1 MTTTYLPDVAITTIR
16 PHGANPRR
24 NVGDVAELAASIA
37 AHGLLEPL
45 VVAPMNGSEYR
56 LIAGH
61 RRLAAAKHAGL
72 TTVPALLREDL
83 DTPPT
88 QLEAMLVENTQRVDL
103 TPAEEAAAYKQLVAF
118 PGYTATKAAK
128 ATGRSV
134 KTVKSRL
141 AIAELPEATL
151 AKVHAGTMTLGDAE
165 VLVEFAGT
173 DDYDALVRAAGTANF
188 AFTVTRARENRHR
201 TEALALVRAW
211 CAEHGYEETTERT
224 VWTPPVITSY
234 NLPKNVTKVLDGL
247 DSETGYILWSGR
259 GAWSLLELT
268 DETDEDDD
276 TDDSEPDVTF
286 AAAVATREAADAKKA
301 DRNTAREVRRQWLA
315 GRVGSLIVKD
325 AERADL
331 LRILLLD
338 YLEYGE
344 VTEADEALS
353 GIPPMGDRNTITDE
367 QREWIAA
374 ANENRLW
381 KALLVLTFGLATC
394 GSEQWPHDHWQSIR
408 VAQALGYEPS
418 DVEVELLGGAT

>member
-211 CAEHGYEETTERT
+211 CAEHGYEETTERGRGAT
-224 VWTPPVITSY
+224 VFTSY
-234 NLPKNVTKVLDGL
+234 SLPKNVTKVLVGL
-247 DSETGYILWSGR
+247 ASETGYVLWSGR

>member
-1 MTTTYLPDVAITTIR
+1 MLGSTTTPDRGLARDSARSRFAFRTL
-16 PHGANPRR
+16 N
-24 NVGDVAELAASIA
+24 NVGIRDDISWL
-37 AHGLLEPL
+37 
-45 VVAPMNGSEYR
+45 NN
-56 LIAGH
+56 
-61 RRLAAAKHAGL
+61 
-72 TTVPALLREDL
+72 PAWQI
-83 DTPPT
+83 PC
-88 QLEAMLVENTQRVDL
+88 QR
-103 TPAEEAAAYKQLVAF
+103 
-118 PGYTATKAAK
+118 
-128 ATGRSV
+128 
-134 KTVKSRL
+134 
-141 AIAELPEATL
+141 
-151 AKVHAGTMTLGDAE
+151 
-165 VLVEFAGT
+165 
-173 DDYDALVRAAGTANF
+173 
-188 AFTVTRARENRHR
+188 
-201 TEALALVRAW
+201 
-211 CAEHGYEETTERT
+211 
-224 VWTPPVITSY
+224 
-234 NLPKNVTKVLDGL
+234 
-247 DSETGYILWSGR
+247 
-259 GAWSLLELT
+259 
-268 DETDEDDD
+268 
-276 TDDSEPDVTF
+276 F

>member
-118 PGYTATKAAK
+118 PGYTPTKAAK

-141 AIAELPEATL
+141 AIADLPTATL

-173 DDYDALVRAAGTANF
+173 DDYDALVRSAGTANF

-211 CAEHGYEETTERT
+211 CAEHGYEESTERT

-286 AAAVATREAADAKKA
+286 AAAVATREEADAKKA

-325 AERADL
+325 TERTDL

-353 GIPPMGDRNTITDE
+353 GIPPMGDRNTTTDE

-381 KALLVLTFGLATC
+381 KALIVLTFGLATC
-394 GSEQWPHDHWQSIR
+394 GSDWNESSHVTSIR

>member
-188 AFTVTRARENRHR
+188 AFTVTRAREQAKVRD
-201 TEALALVRAW
+201 ALATVEQV
-211 CAEHGYEETTERT
+211 CAERGWEITTDRPRNAT
-224 VWTPPVITSY
+224 SVMSSY
-234 NLPKNVTKVLDGL
+234 NLPKNVAATLATLEGDHVLVKQYGT
-247 DSETGYILWSGR
+247 S
-259 GAWSLLELT
+259 WSLVYPYMT
-268 DETDEDDD
+268 DE
-276 TDDSEPDVTF
+276 
-286 AAAVATREAADAKKA
+286 
-301 DRNTAREVRRQWLA
+301 
-315 GRVGSLIVKD
+315 
-325 AERADL
+325 
-331 LRILLLD
+331 
-338 YLEYGE
+338 
-344 VTEADEALS
+344 EADEDESPRPSSPGTAAHANAVLEANKAAWRADVETARQTRISWALGRCS
-353 GIPPMGDRNTITDE
+353 SLLLKPDE
-367 QREWIAA
+367 RLAVLRLLIAEMLDTYDVAEDSLTLAGHPHPSADDEETNA
-374 ANENRLW
+374 AWAENLTENEAWR
-381 KALLVLTFGLATC
+381 ALVVLGWDLGKC
-394 GSEQWPHDHWQSIR
+394 GSERWPHDHRQSIR

>member
-1 MTTTYLPDVAITTIR
+1 MTD
-16 PHGANPRR
+16 
-24 NVGDVAELAASIA
+24 AA
-37 AHGLLEPL
+37 
-45 VVAPMNGSEYR
+45 MQ
-56 LIAGH
+56 
-61 RRLAAAKHAGL
+61 AAAE
-72 TTVPALLREDL
+72 ALHDGGPDR
-83 DTPPT
+83 
-88 QLEAMLVENTQRVDL
+88 
-103 TPAEEAAAYKQLVAF
+103 
-118 PGYTATKAAK
+118 YTACVMGQDCGIRAEHTK
-128 ATGRSV
+128 
-134 KTVKSRL
+134 L
-141 AIAELPEATL
+141 WI
-151 AKVHAGTMTLGDAE
+151 
-165 VLVEFAGT
+165 
-173 DDYDALVRAAGTANF
+173 
-188 AFTVTRARENRHR
+188 
-201 TEALALVRAW
+201 TEA
-211 CAEHGYEETTERT
+211 E
-224 VWTPPVITSY
+224 
-234 NLPKNVTKVLDGL
+234 
-247 DSETGYILWSGR
+247 
-259 GAWSLLELT
+259 
-268 DETDEDDD
+268 
-276 TDDSEPDVTF
+276 
-286 AAAVATREAADAKKA
+286 AAVATREAADAKKA